1 MSKNQEKR
9 NPAVTGPLIGDVNR
23 LRRKED
29 TPLREKLLDT
39 ISKTS
44 QGSPYLMSVSEQ
56 QVGRELA
63 HGHIRAIV
71 DGNEQITAH
80 LRCLPISNNISF
92 LMTLQGKTG
101 EQVFEILNH
110 LAEDKTITLETVNKH
125 LSDLGITEN
134 DLLSAGFERTS
145 AADLGLLHLA
155 RTNLHYFNSDPVRY
169 IKGYFENNTEPRD
182 YKVFVRRR
190 KIVDTFSNNL

>member
-1 MSKNQEKR
+1 MSKNKEKR
-9 NPAVTGPLIGDVNR
+9 NPEITIPIIGDVNR

-29 TPLREKLLDT
+29 IPLREKLLDT

-44 QGSPYLMSVSEQ
+44 QSSPYLMSVSEQ
-56 QVGRELA
+56 QVGKELA

-101 EQVFEILNH
+101 EQVLEILNH

-125 LSDLGITEN
+125 LRDLGITES

-145 AADLGLLHLA
+145 AAELGLLHLA
-155 RTNLHYFNSDPVRY
+155 RANLYYLNSDPVRY
-169 IKGYFENNTEPRD
+169 IKGYFESDTGPRE

-190 KIVDTFSNNL
+190 RILKTFSNKV